1 MNAPILSAHAGNA
14 HALHYGF
21 AVFCV
26 LVVLFCVA
34 AAKCTGPKVSSKA
47 SKKVSK
53 KVSNKV

>member
-14 HALHYGF
+14 HAQHYGF

-47 SKKVSK
+47 SKKVS
-53 KVSNKV
+53 NKV

>member
-1 MNAPILSAHAGNA
+1 MNAPILSAHAAHA

-34 AAKCTGPKVSSKA
+34 AAKWTAPKVA
-47 SKKVSK
+47 G
-53 KVSNKV
+53 